1 MTSSATANYDR
12 INSDTVNNGKRIGTE
27 GGIASVALGTVI
39 AFLLAEFLASPP
51 ASAEQAGPKSAIPKG
66 RPDFNPQTPHWSRE
80 ADTSNEPVKINFPE
94 QAPLSLDGLRVDVG
108 LTKDKSPL
116 TSRSQDIPQSKT
128 PTISN
133 STQTSNQSPLS
144 TQSSLGNTSSDSG
157 ITFPYPYIKNAGGEN
172 AGGENAGGEAT
183 QTALDDN
190 SINDPNPLLTYRLVA
205 IVKTTPDASS
215 TSIEGESISTNSGT
229 QEAIHAIN
237 LITRGNSDQ
246 ILAFSQRLLNTSSR
260 SIESSSSVIQDLE
273 HSGIN
278 SSIIDPSGVGAIVNV
293 SLEELLV
300 IAQESGTTLLTHIN
314 QDIAGIRESDI
325 DLTRTNDLMQIKT
338 TSDIQ
343 FLGQSDT
350 DGWNQEINVKN
361 VGMKGL
367 ETTKSVSTKEED
379 LTSELPEEETG
390 DSQIVD
396 TSSSLDPFT
405 VTKAPVSN
413 VNLGDG
419 NNTLF
424 VSSTIGENSLWIA
437 NSKVEDCE
445 EDCGDGLT
453 KDTKSI
459 LNLEAVAVDDYNIN
473 GGTGQDNITLI
484 ARVKPEF
491 IESWE
496 EEMNNLS
503 LEIEQINTQSVALRG
518 SYLSTGDGSDR
529 VITEGNITGSIIDLG
544 TGDDQIY
551 VDGAIQ
557 GSRVNL
563 GEGDDIALL
572 ASPPELTS
580 ILLGGSGLDTL
591 SFSGSTQSI
600 RIDLQSQTVNYAKID
615 SFEIGMGGLSN
626 DVLVAGDDTVYLDG
640 AEGKDTYILNSQSSG
655 AAIDTPLNLALT
667 PTEILNG
674 TDQLVRWDKASDT
687 HYKQE
692 GIAIGLNI
700 ALDNTLPT
708 GVELLPIGTLE
719 SLINFMGLSDAN
731 SSQISPWAIMHG
743 GDNVSGNSLIQWD
756 TNSPNGFN
764 VVAGLAYDSSQDL
777 SATSSAG

>member
-1 MTSSATANYDR
+1 MTSSATASYDR

-39 AFLLAEFLASPP
+39 AFLLSEFLASPP

-66 RPDFNPQTPHWSRE
+66 GPDFNAQTPHWSR
-80 ADTSNEPVKINFPE
+80 DTDISNKPLKINFPE
-94 QAPLSLDGLRVDVG
+94 QAPLSLDGLRVDGG
-108 LTKDKSPL
+108 LTKAKSPL
-116 TSRSQDIPQSKT
+116 ISRSQDIPQSKT

-133 STQTSNQSPLS
+133 STQTSDQSPLSTPPLSTPPLS
-144 TQSSLGNTSSDSG
+144 TQSSLDRSSSDSG
-157 ITFPYPYIKNAGGEN
+157 ITSPYKK
-172 AGGENAGGEAT
+172 NAGGEAT

-205 IVKTTPDASS
+205 IVKTTPEASS
-215 TSIEGESISTNSGT
+215 TSIKGESISTNSGN
-229 QEAIHAIN
+229 QDAIHAIN
-237 LITRGNSDQ
+237 LITRGTNDQ
-246 ILAFSQRLLNTSSR
+246 ILTFSQRLLNTSSR

-300 IAQESGTTLLTHIN
+300 IAQESGTTLLTHTN
-314 QDIAGIRESDI
+314 QDTAGIRESDV

-350 DGWNQEINVKN
+350 DDWNQEINVKN
-361 VGMKGL
+361 AGMKGL

-396 TSSSLDPFT
+396 TSSSPDPFT
-405 VTKAPVSN
+405 VTEAPVSN

-424 VSSTIGENSLWIA
+424 VSSTIGGNSLWIA

-459 LNLEAVAVDDYNIN
+459 LNLEAVAVDDYNIS

-491 IESWE
+491 IENWE
-496 EEMNNLS
+496 KEMNNLS
-503 LEIEQINTQSVALRG
+503 LESKEINTQSVALRG
-518 SYLSTGDGSDR
+518 SHLNTGGGSDR
-529 VITEGNITGSIIDLG
+529 VLTEGDITGSYVNLG
-544 TGDDQIY
+544 TGNDQIY
-551 VDGAIQ
+551 IDGSIK
-557 GSRVNL
+557 GSLVNL

-580 ILLGGSGLDTL
+580 TLLGGSGLDTL

-600 RIDLQSQTVNYAKID
+600 RIDLQSQKVNYANVD

-626 DVLVAGDDTVYLDG
+626 DILVAGDDTVYLDG
-640 AEGKDTYILNSQSSG
+640 AEGNDTYILNSQSSG
-655 AAIDTPLNLALT
+655 AAINTPLNLALT

-674 TDQLVRWDKASDT
+674 TDQLVRWDKPSDT

-692 GIAIGLNI
+692 GIAIGLNLG
-700 ALDNTLPT
+700 LDNTLPT

-731 SSQISPWAIMHG
+731 SSQISPWAILQG

-777 SATSSAG
+777 SSTSSAG